1 MAFSVGYSI
10 ISTNRLPR
18 HFSESQNVI
27 HLVISLV
34 PLDPSLDFTAVTV
47 QTRMV
52 LTEIHSREKQQIITE
67 LSKRCIEDKN
77 LKT

>member
-1 MAFSVGYSI
+1 MAFSVAYSI
-10 ISTNRLPR
+10 ISMNRLPR

-52 LTEIHSREKQQIITE
+52 LMEIHSREKQQIITE